1 MTRGRKGWPLLALA
15 LLVMAL
21 AGSTQAAP
29 KDSDKHAAK
38 IKTKS
43 DAAKAKL
50 DAKLQDKVESGS
62 TDVVTVF
69 ATVQGSAEAAKSLMQ
84 DAAATIGDD
93 GPALVVGKIGANRLL
108 KLAGA
113 QGVLSV
119 KLVELKQT
127 AAPPVVPDS
136 GVGRKAGNKTAH
148 QIFKK
153 DVPYSE
159 APPPI
164 GSRFEQMKSIAALD
178 AKTHDFVGA
187 WGKGYAG
194 EGSTVGVLDG
204 GTDFGHPD
212 LLGTWEVWSGATD
225 TATTDDGWNGWPK
238 AFDPYGTLVWLL
250 APDFIP
256 KNLTFYAPTQAV
268 ECPGGPRTRGSCV
281 IKFETRLGPSRNFDA
296 PDALSK
302 KHNYHLPAVW
312 SKSGVVRMGS
322 HPDDYLLSTYGERP
336 AFVVTDPNT
345 AGVYDT
351 VYVDLDADYS
361 FEDEKPVS
369 KSSPA
374 SYRDVNADGY
384 TDISGGLLYFISDG
398 QTKLSGGLA
407 RFLGPDTPVFAPGE
421 MTAWSGDYDPGIGG
435 HGTLTASN
443 VVAQAVANG
452 NLPTFTDLPGGKLP
466 GAVIGGA
473 PKAKLTPF
481 SDIYFSFSFSTQFG
495 YLLTTRHG
503 VDITSN
509 SYGESAVDNDG
520 WDAASQEADI
530 LHAGSRTS
538 FISSTGNGAP
548 GYGTTTPPSPTAGI
562 SVGASTQFGGTGW
575 DSIARLSQVVDD
587 DVMVWSN
594 RGPGAT
600 ATTGV
605 DVVADGAF
613 SAGDVT
619 LNAVF
624 DGRFAWATW
633 GGTSRSTPV
642 AAAASALVYQAYRA
656 KNPGALP
663 AGFYDTVKRI
673 LKSSAEDLGYDSF
686 VQGAGSVDAS
696 TAVDVAAGTRASVSP
711 DEWRVGSQPDGAPE
725 RRVFPNLIAPGG
737 TDTQPFTINGP
748 GTWNVSDRQLTRY
761 DSETFELSS
770 KNVAEESGP
779 TFNAP
784 DYLLDLTSRV
794 NAHAD
799 ADLMIV
805 RLNFPRAQF
814 DGNADLDEDQ
824 AWRLNTYSWTDI
836 NGDGNL
842 WTDTSSDGVVDYQ
855 TLPQTNIDGNPLISP
870 ASEIDPGEYVRF
882 MYHRAGSNALMSF
895 LRDPKARMASGI
907 FLGLQHS
914 ARNPAIPVTNFEVQI
929 DWYKNVDWSWLTTP
943 ATATGSF
950 SVTANVPADAPYGMY
965 EGAIVLEQS
974 GDTMVV
980 PVVVGVTAT
989 ATQDA
994 AGKLTGTV
1002 KFGGPAVAA
1011 AQANL
1016 PYNNGTVFGANDW
1029 TWRAES
1035 GDWRFDFL
1043 NVPIAPPAGTL
1054 FLAST
1059 TWDDPDTLT
1068 DIDTLILGR
1077 SANSYQ
1083 LLPGTAPFGA
1093 PYILDLVGG
1102 SPNRHIGSG
1111 VWEFDTATGEN
1122 ADLVTAPVQQ
1132 GLHEFLF
1139 HQVSWDGGKFHVP
1152 FETTVGAASVS
1163 PASVAVTTTTGA
1175 GAFDVT
1181 FESNLPLDGL
1191 RVEGFGLSQ
1200 PSTTT
1205 ETASQD
1211 DPNDPSTASVK
1222 KSVTISHASRAVFE
1236 THLNQDIDLFVVKD
1250 GEIVAASAGA
1260 TGDERV
1266 ELIRPEDGTYE
1277 VWVHGFAIAG
1287 NPTFPLLIDII
1298 QGTDLVVT
1306 APSGPVPANTPVTIH
1321 ATFNKPTLPTGDSFG
1336 EILLG
1341 PPAAPAAITVPVKV
1355 TRP

>member
-1 MTRGRKGWPLLALA
+1 MTALA
-15 LLVMAL
+15 

-29 KDSDKHAAK
+29 KGSGKHAVK
-38 IKTKS
+38 VKTRS
-43 DAAKAKL
+43 DAAKARL
-50 DAKLQDKVESGS
+50 DAKLRDKVESGS
-62 TDVVTVF
+62 NDVVTVF
-69 ATVQGSAEAAKSLMQ
+69 ATVQGNPDSAKALLQ

-93 GPALVVGKIGANRLL
+93 GPTLVVGKIRTNRLL
-108 KLAGA
+108 KLADA
-113 QGVLSV
+113 KGVLSV

-127 AAPPVVPDS
+127 AQPLGIGDPDL
-136 GVGRKAGNKTAH
+136 GRKAGNKTAH
-148 QIFKK
+148 EIFKK

-187 WGKGYAG
+187 WSKGYAG
-194 EGSTVGVLDG
+194 EGTTVGVLDG

-212 LLGTWEVWSGATD
+212 LLGTWQTWAGATD
-225 TATTDDGWNGWPK
+225 TAVTDDGWNGWPK
-238 AFDPYGTLVWLL
+238 AFDPYGTLVWLA
-250 APDFIP
+250 APDFIAE
-256 KNLTFYAPTQAV
+256 NLTFYSPTQAV
-268 ECPGGPRTRGSCV
+268 SCPGAPQKRGTCAV
-281 IKFETRLGPSRNFDA
+281 RFATRLGPARNFDA
-296 PDALSK
+296 PDATAEHTYQFS
-302 KHNYHLPAVW
+302 AGW
-312 SKSGVVRMGS
+312 TKSGTVRLGN
-322 HPDDYLLSTYGERP
+322 HPDDYLLSVYGERP
-336 AFVVTDPNT
+336 AVLVTDPNT

-351 VYVDLDADYS
+351 VYVDLDGDRN
-361 FEDEKPVS
+361 FEDEKPVT

-398 QTKLSGGLA
+398 QTRLPGGLA
-407 RFLGPDTPVFAPGE
+407 RFLGADTPVFGPGE
-421 MTAWSGDYDPGIGG
+421 MLAWSGDYDPAIGG

-443 VVAQAVANG
+443 VAAQAVANG
-452 NLPTFTDLPGGKLP
+452 GLPTFTDLPGGKLP

-473 PKAKLTPF
+473 PKAKLAPF
-481 SDIYFSFSFSTQFG
+481 SDIYFSFSFSTQFA

-503 VDITSN
+503 VDISSN
-509 SYGESAVDNDG
+509 SYGNSDVDNDG
-520 WDAASQEADI
+520 WDAASQEADL
-530 LHAGSRTS
+530 LHAGRATT

-548 GYGTTTPPSPTAGI
+548 GYGTVTGPSPTAGV

-575 DSIARLSQVVDD
+575 DSITKLSQVVDD

-600 ATTGV
+600 ANNGV

-613 SAGDVT
+613 SAGDIT
-619 LNAVF
+619 LNAGF
-624 DGRFAWATW
+624 DGRFAWETW

-642 AAAASALVYQAYRA
+642 AAAATALVYQAYRA
-656 KNPGALP
+656 THPGALP
-663 AGFYDTVKRI
+663 AGFYDTAKRI
-673 LKSSAEDLGYDSF
+673 LKSSAEDLGYGSF

-696 TAVDVAAGTRASVSP
+696 TAVDVAAGSRASVSP
-711 DEWRVGSQPDGAPE
+711 DDWRVGSQPDGAPE

-737 TDTQPFTINGP
+737 SDTQAFTINGA

-761 DSETFELSS
+761 DSETFDLTS
-770 KNVAEESGP
+770 KNVAQESGP

-799 ADLMIV
+799 ADLMLV
-805 RLNFPRAQF
+805 RVNYPRAQF

-824 AWRLNTYSWTDI
+824 AWRLLTYSWTDI

-842 WTDTSSDGVVDYQ
+842 WTDTSGDGVVDYQ

-882 MYHRAGSNALMSF
+882 MYHRPGANTLMSF
-895 LRDPKARMASGI
+895 LRDPKARMANGI
-907 FLGLQHS
+907 FVGLQHTT
-914 ARNPAIPVTNFEVQI
+914 RNPAIPVTSFKVEI

-943 ATATGSF
+943 ATASGSF

-965 EGAIVLEQS
+965 EGAVVLERS
-974 GDTMVV
+974 GDTIVV
-980 PVVVGVTAT
+980 PVSVGVTAT
-989 ATQDA
+989 AVQDA
-994 AGKLTGTV
+994 TGKVTGTV
-1002 KFGGPAVAA
+1002 KFGGSAVAS

-1016 PYNNGTVFGANDW
+1016 TYNNGSVFGANDW

-1068 DIDTLILGR
+1068 DIDTLILGK
-1077 SANSYQ
+1077 SENHYQ
-1083 LLPGTAPFGA
+1083 LLGGTAPFEA

-1132 GLHEFLF
+1132 GLHEFLL

-1152 FETTVGAASVS
+1152 FETTVGSANVS
-1163 PASVAVTTTTGA
+1163 PSSVAVTTATGA

-1181 FESNLPLDGL
+1181 FESNLALDGL
-1191 RVEGFGLSQ
+1191 VAEGFGLSQ

-1205 ETASQD
+1205 ETAHQD
-1211 DPNDPSTASVK
+1211 DPNDPSTASIK

-1236 THLNQDIDLFVVKD
+1236 THLNQDIDLYIVKD
-1250 GEIVAASAGA
+1250 GQIVAASAGG

-1277 VWVHGFAIAG
+1277 VWVHGFAVAG
-1287 NPTFPLLIDII
+1287 DPTFPLLIDIV

-1306 APSGPVPANTPVTIH
+1306 SPAGPVPANTPVTVH
-1321 ATFNKPTLPTGDSFG
+1321 VTFDKPTLPTGDSFG
-1336 EILLG
+1336 ELLLG